1 MIPISA
7 SMSGTLDA
15 LAGQAAAF
23 EALLLLA
30 SAVHKLLKW
39 TPLLGVVRQ
48 FGRVPASMAP
58 FALGAV
64 AAAEVGAATLLLV
77 PAWRTLGALLA
88 AAIWSM
94 YLLLIVRAI
103 AAGRRDTDCGCSFG
117 AVQRP
122 LGGFQVTRNGVL
134 LALAVAVAMA
144 GGRASGAGA
153 PVSQLLAACAL
164 LALYGA
170 LDQVMGLRP
179 LRTGVL
185 S

>member
-1 MIPISA
+1 
-7 SMSGTLDA
+7 
-15 LAGQAAAF
+15 
-23 EALLLLA
+23 
-30 SAVHKLLKW
+30 
-39 TPLLGVVRQ
+39 
-48 FGRVPASMAP
+48 
-58 FALGAV
+58 LGAV
-64 AAAEVGAATLLLV
+64 AVSEVAAAGLLLV
-77 PAWRTLGALLA
+77 PEWRTLGALLA
-88 AAIWSM
+88 AAIWTV

-103 AAGRRDTDCGCSFG
+103 AAGRRDADCGCSFG
-117 AVQRP
+117 AAQRP
-122 LGGFQVTRNGVL
+122 LGAFQVTRNGVL

-153 PVSQLLAACAL
+153 PVPQLLAACAL